1 MARSRASSVAC
12 SPRLRTKY
20 FLFAYVGGNAGSR
33 EPPMATTQ
41 LNPSEISEL
50 IKTRIEK
57 VKLAAEARNEG
68 TVTSVSD
75 GIVRIHGLADVMQG
89 EMIELPNN
97 TFALALNL
105 ERDSVGAVVLGD
117 YEHLREGDTAKTTG
131 RILEVPTGPEMLGR
145 VVNALGEPIDGKG
158 PIEAKTSAPVETIAP
173 GVIWRKSVSQPVQT
187 GYKSIDSM
195 IPIGRGQ
202 RELIIGDRQT
212 GKTAVAI
219 DAIINQKNSGV
230 KCIYVAIG
238 QKNSTIANIV
248 RKLEEFGAMAY
259 TTVVAASASE
269 SAAMQ
274 YIAPYSGCTMG
285 EYFRDRGEDAL
296 IVYDDLSKQ
305 AVAYRQISLLLRRP
319 PGREAYPGDVFYLHS
334 RLLERAARVSEEYV
348 EKFTNGAVKGKTGSL
363 TALPIIETQ
372 AGDVSAFVPTN
383 VISITDGQ
391 IFLETDLFNAGIR
404 PAVNAGISVSRVGGA
419 AQTKIIKKLSGGI
432 RIALAQYREL
442 AAFAQFASD
451 LDEATRKQLEHGQ
464 RVTELMKQKQYA
476 PMSIAEQALSIYAV
490 DKGFMDDVPVAKIGA
505 FEAALHA
512 HFANTQGALMNT
524 IASTGNWNDDI
535 EATFKKGIE
544 EFKSTGTW

>member
-1 MARSRASSVAC
+1 
-12 SPRLRTKY
+12 
-20 FLFAYVGGNAGSR
+20 
-33 EPPMATTQ
+33 MATTS

-50 IKTRIEK
+50 IKNRIEQ
-57 VKLAAEARNEG
+57 VKLGSEARNEG

-75 GIVRIHGLADVMQG
+75 GIVRIHGLADAMQG
-89 EMIELPNN
+89 EMVELPNN

-117 YEHLREGDTAKTTG
+117 YEHLREGDVAKTTG
-131 RILEVPTGPEMLGR
+131 RILEVPTGPSMLGR
-145 VVNALGEPIDGKG
+145 VVNALGEPIDGMG
-158 PIEAKTSAPVETIAP
+158 PINADASAPVEAIAP
-173 GVIWRKSVSQPVQT
+173 GVIWRKSVSQPLQT

-219 DAIINQKNSGV
+219 DTIINQKHSGV

-248 RKLEEFGAMAY
+248 RKLEENGALAY

-269 SAAMQ
+269 SAAMNF
-274 YIAPYSGCTMG
+274 IAAYSGCAMG

-296 IVYDDLSKQ
+296 IIYDDLSKQ
-305 AVAYRQISLLLRRP
+305 AVAYRQISLLLKRP

-334 RLLERAARVSEEYV
+334 RLLERAARVSEDYV

-404 PAVNAGISVSRVGGA
+404 PAVNAGISVSRVGGS
-419 AQTKIIKKLSGGI
+419 AQTKIMKKLSGGI

-451 LDEATRKQLEHGQ
+451 LDDATRKQLERGQ
-464 RVTELMKQKQYA
+464 RVTELMKQRQYA
-476 PMSIAEQALSIYAV
+476 PMSVAQQALSIYAA
-490 DKGFMDDVPVAKIGA
+490 DKGYMDDVPVQQIGK
-505 FEAALHA
+505 FEDALQA
-512 HFANTQGALMNT
+512 HFANNVGDVISKIDQSGD
-524 IASTGNWNDDI
+524 WND
-535 EATFKKGIE
+535 ELENAFKKGIE
-544 EFKSTGTW
+544 DFKKTGTW